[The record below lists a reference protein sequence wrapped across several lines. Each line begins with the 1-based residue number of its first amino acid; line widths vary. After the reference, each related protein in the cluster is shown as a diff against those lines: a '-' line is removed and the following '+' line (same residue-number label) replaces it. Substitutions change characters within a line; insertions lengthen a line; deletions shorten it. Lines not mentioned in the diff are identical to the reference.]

1 MVTHQRRKQAKG
13 KWMNL
18 VDPGLLSIHM
28 QHRNISQARLAE
40 YAGCSRQFV
49 YQLLKGERKSCTP
62 KLATAIE
69 EVLNVPSGAIFVA
82 ETSHSTGPLVSR
94 SLTHERRKKVAS

>member
-28 QHRNISQARLAE
+28 EHRKISQSRLAE

-62 KLATAIE
+62 KLAAAIE
-69 EVLNVPSGAIFVA
+69 EVLNVPKGAIFVA
-82 ETSHSTGPLVSR
+82 EATHAKGHAVSR
-94 SLTHERRKKVAS
+94 SLTHDHKKRMAS